1 MSENETGELLEHLS
15 KRALELGAASAVA
28 LPAWQVVVDERVRF
42 KCLVPLCSNYGV
54 NLMCPPNIISVE
66 EFRAVLA
73 NYKFALLIQV
83 EAAAEKPPEEL
94 TGRENLADA
103 WKSSR
108 NKAEDEGDPAGDYLH
123 ELKASQEKVYDIL
136 ADLESYC
143 IAKGFPLAAGLAAGG
158 CHLCSECVGPG
169 SACLHPFRTRPA
181 AEGLGIN
188 VIATAK
194 IAGIDLD
201 FSGAAPVSWLA
212 VLLVG

>member
-1 MSENETGELLEHLS
+1 MDNNLMEEMLENLG
-15 KRALELGAASAVA
+15 KRALELGAARAVA
-28 LPAWQVVVDERVRF
+28 IPAWQVVVDERVRF

-83 EAAAEKPPEEL
+83 EAAAEPPPEEL
-94 TGRENLADA
+94 TGQDNLADA
-103 WKSSR
+103 WKASQY
-108 NKAEDEGDPAGDYLH
+108 KAEGEANPARGYLR
-123 ELKASQEKVYDIL
+123 ELKTSQEKVYDIL
-136 ADLESYC
+136 AGLESEC
-143 IAKGFPLAAGLAAGG
+143 IAKGFPLTAGLAAGG

-181 AEGLGIN
+181 AEGLGVN

-194 IAGIDLD
+194 LAGIDLD